1 MLVEHMT
8 RVAALRRTKQR
19 MNEVTIDANKPYFGH
34 LTLKDEF
41 EGKQRIRQILIGK
54 HAFIDPTSG
63 THIVDWR
70 NSPVSRIFYC
80 YDETDEYEEVFGGQT
95 NIGEVVSRRTLGI
108 DGGHLRT
115 IRDRKRFLGVNT
127 DAQWS
132 EIGPILARASRAA
145 WERLSECLEV
155 NSPGVRTNIVYRKSL
170 P

>member
-1 MLVEHMT
+1 MAAAQKRQRLKQIEDDELVALRDQLSETRAEDHAMLVEHMT

-115 IRDRKRFLGVNT
+115 IRDRKRFLG
-127 DAQWS
+127 
-132 EIGPILARASRAA
+132 
-145 WERLSECLEV
+145 
-155 NSPGVRTNIVYRKSL
+155 
-170 P
+170 